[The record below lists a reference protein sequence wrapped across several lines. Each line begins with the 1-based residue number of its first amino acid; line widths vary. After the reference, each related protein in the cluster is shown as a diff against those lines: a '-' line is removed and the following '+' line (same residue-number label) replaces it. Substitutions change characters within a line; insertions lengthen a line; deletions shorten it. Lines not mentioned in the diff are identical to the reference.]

1 MRFWLTHSGLS
12 LSCSNWCETC
22 WIRNENEHKKKG
34 RMLPQTFKHCADED
48 TTRRSQEDF
57 QTRNMHSQMSR
68 EQNRH
73 EGVFFFFF
81 FNFKRT
87 TRSQVLLLHWP
98 KSQHTLNPS
107 VLSSARSKHTI
118 CFCFIQIIFT
128 TCVLET
134 VQPQPCSRRL
144 SVIPPGCWRGTGW
157 SLGPFLT
164 VMEEP
169 LKGPAWD
176 RKPHSAMRRGV

>member
-1 MRFWLTHSGLS
+1 MSTKKREGCCLRRLNTVLTKIQPGGRRKIFRR
-12 LSCSNWCETC
+12 ETC
-22 WIRNENEHKKKG
+22 TVRWAESKIGMK
-34 RMLPQTFKHCADED
+34 
-48 TTRRSQEDF
+48 
-57 QTRNMHSQMSR
+57 
-68 EQNRH
+68 
-73 EGVFFFFF
+73 VFSFFLF
-81 FNFKRT
+81 FNFKPT